1 LDFLQNC
8 PILEIMNVLQPVT
21 PQKLQLPPVWQP
33 AGTALPEP
41 VLQGGEAPP
50 GPLVISVPHGGRG
63 YPDWLRGSPFLA
75 GFRSL
80 EDIGTDLLARPL
92 ARPTRPVIIARTS
105 RALVDVNRP
114 PDAHDPRLVASPQP
128 GQDSPAYRAAAG
140 TDRFAQLI
148 RAGYG
153 VVPRLDARQQPLY
166 DRLLEGAEIDQRLA
180 AAHQPYHQ
188 LLADQLAAAK
198 RACGRVLLLD
208 IHSMPPAR
216 PGQERLADMVFG
228 DLDGRSCPAQITRL
242 VSEIAGQ
249 AGFSQS
255 WNKPYSG
262 GWITRH
268 YSAGKQAVPVLQI
281 EINRALYQTGPSEI
295 DQQAADRIA
304 DFLQTVCQQCE
315 ALADIQPD
323 LFSTRSVRV
332 A

>member
-1 LDFLQNC
+1 
-8 PILEIMNVLQPVT
+8 MNFMQPVT
-21 PQKLQLPPVWQP
+21 SQKRQLPPVFQP
-33 AGTALPEP
+33 AAAGLPEP
-41 VLQGGEAPP
+41 VLYGGGAAP

-63 YPDWLRGSPFLA
+63 YPDWLRDSRFLA

-80 EDIGTDLLARPL
+80 EDIGTDQLARPL
-92 ARPTRPVIIARTS
+92 AGPTRPVLIARTS

-114 PDAHDPRLVASPQP
+114 PDAHDPRLIADPQP
-128 GQDSPAYRAAAG
+128 GQASALQRGAAG
-140 TDRFAQLI
+140 SDRFAQLI

-180 AAHQPYHQ
+180 AAHRPYHQ
-188 LLADQLAAAK
+188 LLAEQLAAAQQ
-198 RACGRVLLLD
+198 ASGRVLLLD
-208 IHSMPPAR
+208 VHSMPPAR

-228 DLDGRSCPAQITRL
+228 NLDGRSCPAQITRL
-242 VSEIAGQ
+242 VSETARQ

-268 YSAGKQAVPVLQI
+268 YSTGKQAVPVLQI
-281 EINRALYQTGPSEI
+281 EINRALYQTGPDEI
-295 DQQAADRIA
+295 DQQAASRIT
-304 DFLQTVCQQCE
+304 DFLQTICQHCE
-315 ALADIQPD
+315 VLAEIQPD
-323 LFSTRSVRV
+323 LFSTRRIGV